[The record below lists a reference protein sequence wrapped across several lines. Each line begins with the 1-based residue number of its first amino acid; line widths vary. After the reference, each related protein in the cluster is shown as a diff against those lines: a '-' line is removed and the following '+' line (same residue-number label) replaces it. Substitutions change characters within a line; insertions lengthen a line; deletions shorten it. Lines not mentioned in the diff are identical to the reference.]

1 MVNVILDLHLELPD
15 HEMII
20 IDVWRTEK
28 GLNYPQYEFLKY
40 PVFRSFFPFLC
51 YILSWGFWMSLI
63 FSHCNV
69 GIQKMPGD
77 ELLV

>member
-1 MVNVILDLHLELPD
+1 MVSVILDLHPELPD

-40 PVFRSFFPFLC
+40 PVFRSFFSFFMLYP
-51 YILSWGFWMSLI
+51 
-63 FSHCNV
+63 
-69 GIQKMPGD
+69 
-77 ELLV
+77 